1 MTTLSQ
7 VRSWRP
13 ASLGEA
19 ATALSR
25 TSDRY
30 DDQLRA
36 SGRDLDRLSADWAGV
51 AADAADRRV
60 RQEIRFGRQVGSAID
75 VLEAALRDGDQRLY
89 AARRT
94 LLARVGDAEGDDL
107 SVSDDFVLRD
117 AAPPTTD
124 QDELERREERLR
136 HHTEL
141 VGQALTSLTTT
152 DKQVAFAIT
161 NALQELAATASDVA
175 EGDEYVPPRD
185 PSGMTAAQVASATR
199 SRDFQEWLR
208 DHPDAG
214 KAWLDQAVDGGR
226 LPADDPLY
234 KSFLTSYWQDAALQ
248 AAGIDPATWDPS
260 KGANANADT
269 IRKVY
274 EYYGRLY
281 ADHPELQWAG
291 MANLIGPSFAGGF
304 YDLDMLR
311 SWAQK
316 VQQGSE
322 HIPDLPGGADDEL
335 RESVDVLAGLGGDE
349 VNWYQTKLLGMQ
361 KEIFE
366 DQASLHEAYLLGGT
380 EETDRLAAADVIDQ
394 RTGDAWHDI
403 ASGDADR
410 VAQGNRDLLERE
422 QRDIIAD
429 DYDEMRSRP
438 GTGEVVT
445 WGMTVAGTPSIPGA
459 QGYSD
464 VFPQVVDLGQ
474 SPDHI
479 GPVPVPSVDYG
490 EVVTP
495 LPDGN
500 IADVEERWGLIEQDT
515 LPAYQRL
522 TEDPN
527 HLRELVLEDFDSRVE
542 EQRTVHKVDDLAEHF
557 LTDWEYRR

>member
-7 VRSWRP
+7 VRSWKP
-13 ASLGEA
+13 AALGEA
-19 ATALSR
+19 ADRLSR
-25 TSDRY
+25 RSGTY
-30 DDQLRA
+30 DDQLA
-36 SGRDLDRLSADWAGV
+36 SSGRDLDRLSEDWAGD
-51 AADAADRRV
+51 AAAAADRRV
-60 RQEIRFGRQVGSAID
+60 RQELRFGRQVGRGVDA
-75 VLEAALRDGDQRLY
+75 VEQALRDGDHRLY
-89 AARRT
+89 SARRT
-94 LLARVGDAEGDDL
+94 LLSRVADAEGEQI
-107 SVSDDFVLRD
+107 SVSDDFVLTD
-117 AAPPTTD
+117 VAPPTTD
-124 QDELERREERLR
+124 QDELDRRKQRLV
-136 HHTEL
+136 HHTDL
-141 VGQALTSLTTT
+141 VGRALSSLTTT
-152 DKQVAFAIT
+152 DKQVAFALT
-161 NALQELAATASDVA
+161 NALQELAATASDVRD
-175 EGDEYVPPRD
+175 GDEYLPPRD
-185 PSGMTAAQVASATR
+185 PGGMTAAQVAATTR
-199 SRDFQEWLR
+199 SRDFQEWLQ
-208 DHPDAG
+208 DHPDAA
-214 KAWLDQAVDGGR
+214 KTWLDRAVDSGR
-226 LPADDPLY
+226 LPADDQLY
-234 KSFLTSYWQDAALQ
+234 KKFLERYWQDAALE

-260 KGANANADT
+260 TGANANADT

-311 SWAQK
+311 DWAKK
-316 VQQGSE
+316 VQDGSE
-322 HIPDLPGGADDEL
+322 HLPDLPGGGDDAL

-380 EETDRLAAADVIDQ
+380 AETDRLEAAQVVDD

-403 ASGDADR
+403 ASGDPDR
-410 VAQGNRDLLERE
+410 IAAGNRDLLERE

-445 WGMTVAGTPSIPGA
+445 WGMTVAGAPSIEGA
-459 QGYSD
+459 RGYGD
-464 VFPQVVDLGQ
+464 VFPEVVDLGH
-474 SPDHI
+474 SPDHV
-479 GPVPVPSVDYG
+479 GPVPIPSVDYG

-500 IADVEERWGLIEQDT
+500 IADVEQRWDLIEKDT
-515 LPAYQRL
+515 LPAYQHL

-527 HLRELVLEDFDSRVE
+527 RLRQMVMEDFDSRVE
-542 EQRTVHKVDDLAEHF
+542 EQRLEHKVDDLAEHF